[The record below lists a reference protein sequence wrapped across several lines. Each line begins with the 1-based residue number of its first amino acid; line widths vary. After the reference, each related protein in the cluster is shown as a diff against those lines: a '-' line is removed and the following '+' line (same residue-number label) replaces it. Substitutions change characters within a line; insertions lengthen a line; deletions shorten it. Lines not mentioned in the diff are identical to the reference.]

1 MQNQI
6 MSIEEIQIC
15 KKLFMINLTI
25 FNTWMPRS
33 QFWVVAWTLEIFK
46 MCSTIHQLTHN
57 FCFPMFLYLQ
67 SITTANPSSNLS
79 QWCKCEFNIGVFDT
93 LSDSI
98 QCLDFAKKIIHSIF
112 DSILLCP
119 RLNSKYYSIKKFCWF
134 NSKDNSIQYS
144 GDHC

>member
-1 MQNQI
+1 
-6 MSIEEIQIC
+6 
-15 KKLFMINLTI
+15 
-25 FNTWMPRS
+25 MPRS

-98 QCLDFAKKIIHSIF
+98 QCLNFAKKLF
-112 DSILLCP
+112 
-119 RLNSKYYSIKKFCWF
+119 
-134 NSKDNSIQYS
+134 IQYS
-144 GDHC
+144 IRYYFNQDSIQNIIQFKKKSADSIQKIIQFNSQGIINTGRMGKLPKKCPK